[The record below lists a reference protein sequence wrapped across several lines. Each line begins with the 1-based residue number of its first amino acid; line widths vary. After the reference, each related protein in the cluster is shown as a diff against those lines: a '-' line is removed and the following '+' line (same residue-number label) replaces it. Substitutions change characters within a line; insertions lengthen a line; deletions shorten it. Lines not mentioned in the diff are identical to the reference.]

1 MGKYTIILQAA
12 GSREFTILRSVENLS
27 PSPLYLEFDYE
38 GLPDGEYTYAA
49 FPDESGEGEITPR
62 TPILDSVLTVDDEE
76 VRIRDIQPLTGLL
89 IAGNVET
96 ANIYENNNDNEIFY
110 YEQ

>member
-62 TPILDSVLTVDDEE
+62 TPILNSVLTVDDEE

-89 IAGNVET
+89 IAGNVAST
-96 ANIYENNNDNEIFY
+96 NIYDNNDKNELFFY
-110 YEQ
+110 DN